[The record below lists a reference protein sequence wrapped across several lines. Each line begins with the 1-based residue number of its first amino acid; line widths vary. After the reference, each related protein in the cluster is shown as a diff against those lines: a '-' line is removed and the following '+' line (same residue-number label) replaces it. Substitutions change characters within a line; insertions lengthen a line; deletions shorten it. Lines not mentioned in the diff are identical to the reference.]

1 MAFIKQY
8 ERGDT
13 ARFTV
18 KFRDENDEIIEPDQ
32 TKGDHDVQFSIENVS
47 TEEILV
53 DEAEMEEISDTEF
66 RYEWQTTEGM
76 PYGEY
81 SVTARGSFGGNE
93 AVNRDR
99 VEVVDMIE
107 DNKGQ

>member
-8 ERGDT
+8 EAGDT

-18 KFRDENDEIIEPDQ
+18 VFRDEDGNVIEPDN
-32 TKGDHDVQFSIENVS
+32 TNGDHDVQISVEDISSED
-47 TEEILV
+47 ILV
-53 DEAEMEEISDTEF
+53 DEAEMEELSYTKY
-66 RYEWQTTEGM
+66 RYEWQTTVGM
-76 PYGEY
+76 RGEY